1 MLVLYVGVYLV
12 MVGILVSIPEIKHPL
27 LLNIISVLIG
37 AAMITGGIHLAYSAL
52 LGMTNGM
59 P

>member
-1 MLVLYVGVYLV
+1 